1 MTFKNKIAALAIPL
15 TMVLGASG
23 AFAKAHDQ
31 GVADGVIITDNTG
44 AFVQSLPFNGV
55 SVLVNDGARGAGAST
70 SQGDNRTEPVD
81 QPGQNVGSNNEPN

>member
-15 TMVLGASG
+15 TMVLGASA

-31 GVADGVIITDNTG
+31 GVADGMDTPPNTG
-44 AFVQSLPFNGV
+44 AFVQNLDGEGV
-55 SVLVNDGARGAGAST
+55 SMGVSNGLRGDGASG

-81 QPGQNVGSNNEPN
+81 QPGQNVVSNDEPN